1 MRTKIV
7 VTQAKPTR
15 RPSPL
20 LARSRSAPVA
30 AAVPAPLPFH
40 HQPPVSSAPHEQD
53 ISTSIDST
61 STRESGEASFS
72 ASDGSFAYFDALNDT
87 MALLAEHEGGSEVPS
102 VFAASTVTRTST
114 SGQGGHIATRR
125 RLEATAATYSPDF
138 LDRVVD
144 TLVGA
149 PKFFAEME
157 SSFAE
162 CDEKDL
168 TMGDSY
174 MYNNNNVTTL
184 DDTDTE
190 TTYFDA
196 DVDATQ
202 NESANST
209 FVDDMN
215 TTGMA
220 TVATPLNRTST
231 STSANVARRASRFT
245 KVVGA
250 SNVPCGASAS
260 AYDDEDTASSTPN
273 AATRVLRRFS
283 TSLSLSTKTKRSDGR
298 EIATNVSSTASR
310 RREAELEACEL
321 KSTRSYLVEAGDEIL
336 LHEDTTM
343 TSVVSNNTNGQQG
356 IRDEGF
362 PTTSVSAESAP
373 MKSSSPLCTSS
384 ALSSSDSSFH
394 TCRATTAKENTIA
407 APPTKAADQSTTT
420 ATGTSP
426 PFSPEIA
433 ALAPANPKNTLAGA
447 IIVSHVEELLN
458 QIYGPPRTE
467 FGEQSSL
474 VRAQLIVDKY
484 RTRPKDLI
492 RVLEKKAAAK
502 AAEAEA
508 SASKIVSDLGGTNN
522 IQSAKDEKAKLDG
535 ETSQATSFHPPQT
548 KTITGGAFLTR
559 RLRSFG
565 RSASTKLRTRSRSVD
580 RFRRLR
586 SHTFDDSENYSTPE
600 KARGKHSVHT
610 PDTVDDDCSD
620 ENDSSFSPLSNIGL
634 HRAEI

>member
-7 VTQAKPTR
+7 VTHSKPTR
-15 RPSPL
+15 RPSSS

-30 AAVPAPLPFH
+30 AAAAA
-40 HQPPVSSAPHEQD
+40 PVSSAPSEQD
-53 ISTSIDST
+53 VSTSIDTT

-72 ASDGSFAYFDALNDT
+72 ASDASFADFDGLNDT
-87 MALLAEHEGGSEVPS
+87 MALLAEHEGGSGVPS
-102 VFAASTVTRTST
+102 VFANSASRRN
-114 SGQGGHIATRR
+114 SGHMAT

-149 PKFFAEME
+149 PQFFAEME

-168 TMGDSY
+168 TMGESY
-174 MYNNNNVTTL
+174 MYSNSNNATTL
-184 DDTDTE
+184 DDTE
-190 TTYFDA
+190 TANFDA
-196 DVDATQ
+196 DATVDATQ

-220 TVATPLNRTST
+220 TVATPLTR
-231 STSANVARRASRFT
+231 TSANFARKASRFT

-250 SNVPCGASAS
+250 RNVPCDADASAF
-260 AYDDEDTASSTPN
+260 YDDEDTASGTPN
-273 AATRVLRRFS
+273 AAARVLRRFS
-283 TSLSLSTKTKRSDGR
+283 TSLSLSTKAKTTKRSDVGD
-298 EIATNVSSTASR
+298 IDINSTASR
-310 RREAELEACEL
+310 GREAEPDACEL
-321 KSTRSYLVEAGDEIL
+321 QSTRSYLVEAGDDVRI
-336 LHEDTTM
+336 HEDTAT
-343 TSVVSNNTNGQQG
+343 TASLVSSTTTQQG
-356 IRDEGF
+356 IGDEGF
-362 PTTSVSAESAP
+362 TTTGTAGVESANLMSTSP
-373 MKSSSPLCTSS
+373 QKSTCT
-384 ALSSSDSSFH
+384 
-394 TCRATTAKENTIA
+394 A
-407 APPTKAADQSTTT
+407 APPTTKEIDQST
-420 ATGTSP
+420 ATCTCA
-426 PFSPEIA
+426 PFSPELA

-458 QIYGPPRTE
+458 EIYGPPRTE

-484 RTRPKDLI
+484 RTRPRDLI
-492 RVLEKKAAAK
+492 RVLKKKAAAK
-502 AAEAEA
+502 KAAEA
-508 SASKIVSDLGGTNN
+508 SASKNVSDLGANN
-522 IQSAKDEKAKLDG
+522 KNIPSDKDKDGKAKLDG
-535 ETSQATSFHPPQT
+535 ATHQAASIHPPQAKPT
-548 KTITGGAFLTR
+548 TTGSASLTR

-586 SHTFDDSENYSTPE
+586 SNTFDDSEHYSTPE

-610 PDTVDDDCSD
+610 STPDTVDNDYSD